1 LVKALL
7 MGIRYASTHR
17 EETDRILAALG
28 ERLGE
33 PGAYTA
39 ARVARM
45 PRKPYP
51 AWAAVGNAW
60 ELACRQR
67 PETRQTSP
75 LAVWDLH
82 YLRHLDDSGWID
94 QL

>member
-1 LVKALL
+1 
-7 MGIRYASTHR
+7 
-17 EETDRILAALG
+17 
-28 ERLGE
+28 
-33 PGAYTA
+33 
-39 ARVARM
+39 
-45 PRKPYP
+45 
-51 AWAAVGNAW
+51 VGNAW